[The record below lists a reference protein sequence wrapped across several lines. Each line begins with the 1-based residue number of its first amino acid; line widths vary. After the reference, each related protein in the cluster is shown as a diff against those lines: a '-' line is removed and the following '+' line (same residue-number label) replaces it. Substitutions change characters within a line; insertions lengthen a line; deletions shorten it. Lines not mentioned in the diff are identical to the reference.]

1 MKTLIDEAADLLNAE
16 SLRLFNEPLDEEQRE
31 ALYDEDQ
38 AFAMIDDM
46 EARMGFDVASARLL
60 LECHYVGE
68 EY

>member
-1 MKTLIDEAADLLNAE
+1 MNPLTEVVNLLNAE
-16 SLRLFNEPLDEEQRE
+16 SLHLFNEPLDEEQRE
-31 ALYDEDQ
+31 ALYEEGQ

-60 LECHYVGE
+60 LARHYVGE

>member
-46 EARMGFDVASARLL
+46 EARMGFDVTEARYLL
-60 LECHYVGE
+60 GRHYTGE
-68 EY
+68 GY

>member
-1 MKTLIDEAADLLNAE
+1 MNPLTEVVNLLNAE
-16 SLRLFNEPLDEEQRE
+16 SWRLFNEPLDEEQRE

-60 LECHYVGE
+60 LACHYVGE